1 MGISSAGWGFP
12 FFMVAAAAFMF
23 QPGERLNR
31 GIYQAYFTFIHL
43 SLFSEISYLYKKT

>member
-1 MGISSAGWGFP
+1 MLYDEIGNSDGKYLASLYVRCTMGISSAGWGFP

-31 GIYQAYFTFIHL
+31 GIY
-43 SLFSEISYLYKKT
+43 